1 MSDNIIQLNEQVIK
15 TELKDLV
22 KQSVEE
28 TLNSLLDQEAEEL
41 THAEK
46 YERTNARKG
55 YRSGHYTRN
64 LQTTSGNISLK
75 VPKLKGI
82 PFETAIIE
90 RYRRRE
96 SSVEEALIEMYL
108 AGVSVRRVEDITE
121 ALWGSK
127 VSPGTIS
134 NLNKKA
140 YGNIEAWR
148 NRPLPSEQYP
158 YVFIDG
164 IYLKRSWGGAFENVA
179 ILVAIAVNQDGYR
192 EVIGASEGMKEDKE
206 RWKSF
211 LISLRSR
218 GLKGVQLM
226 IGDKCQAMCDSVT
239 EVFPEAKYQR
249 CSVHFF
255 RNTIRTRT
263 ATAFGNSSA
272 KPSKRRTPIPS
283 KP

>member
-127 VSPGTIS
+127 VSPATIS
-134 NLNKKA
+134 ELNKKS
-140 YGNIEAWR
+140 YVHIEAWR
-148 NRPLPSEQYP
+148 NRPLQGGRHP
-158 YVFIDG
+158 YVYVDG
-164 IYLKRSWGGAFENVA
+164 IYLR
-179 ILVAIAVNQDGYR
+179 Y
-192 EVIGASEGMKEDKE
+192 
-206 RWKSF
+206 
-211 LISLRSR
+211 
-218 GLKGVQLM
+218 
-226 IGDKCQAMCDSVT
+226 
-239 EVFPEAKYQR
+239 
-249 CSVHFF
+249 H
-255 RNTIRTRT
+255 
-263 ATAFGNSSA
+263 
-272 KPSKRRTPIPS
+272 
-283 KP
+283 